1 MEHPTAAHIAHD
13 CGSNLWKD
21 MVAHELFKRSSIRK
35 QIAVA
40 DMRYA
45 FQHFVRRAALRAASN
60 ASFVSKPRT
69 INTTSPFVVRA
80 SNKRIS
86 TAVFRRF
93 ASDDAHA
100 REENAD
106 AQEEGAVRS
115 AINSAAETVSEYA
128 SEAKETVAQATG
140 FGSRNVGFGS
150 RDRNADRPS
159 IEPNN
164 GVYVGNLLF
173 DITEEDLKKEF
184 EHFGTITDVRVTRD
198 ARGLSKG
205 FAYIDFADVQSA
217 TAAIEAKNQTI
228 FEGRRLVVNYV
239 NRTPKIRD
247 QNPPSKCLFIG
258 NLAFEMSDADLNSL
272 FREVRNVIDVRV
284 AIDRRTGQPRGF
296 AHADFVD
303 VDSAMKALEQ
313 LQGKEVFNRRL
324 RVDYSLGER
333 SAGGRERNDRGF
345 GNNDRG
351 GRGSYGG
358 GRGGGYGG
366 DRGGGYGGDR
376 GDRGGRSSSF

>member
-1 MEHPTAAHIAHD
+1 M
-13 CGSNLWKD
+13 
-21 MVAHELFKRSSIRK
+21 
-35 QIAVA
+35 
-40 DMRYA
+40 
-45 FQHFVRRAALRAASN
+45 HFVRRAALRAASN

-80 SNKRIS
+80 SNERIS
-86 TAVFRRF
+86 SAVFRRF
-93 ASDDAHA
+93 ASDDAHT

-140 FGSRNVGFGS
+140 FGSRNAGFG
-150 RDRNADRPS
+150 RDRNVERPS
-159 IEPNN
+159 IDPNN
-164 GVYVGNLLF
+164 GVYIGNLLF

-239 NRTPKIRD
+239 NKTPKIRD

-333 SAGGRERNDRGF
+333 SAGGGERNDRGF

-358 GRGGGYGG
+358 GRR
-366 DRGGGYGGDR
+366 DRGGYGGDR
-376 GDRGGRSSSF
+376 GDRGGYGGDRGDRGGYGGDRDGRGASF

>member
-1 MEHPTAAHIAHD
+1 M
-13 CGSNLWKD
+13 
-21 MVAHELFKRSSIRK
+21 
-35 QIAVA
+35 
-40 DMRYA
+40 
-45 FQHFVRRAALRAASN
+45 HFVRRAALRAASS

-69 INTTSPFVVRA
+69 INTPSPFLLRA
-80 SNKRIS
+80 SNERIS
-86 TAVFRRF
+86 SAVFRRF

-100 REENAD
+100 REEENVD
-106 AQEEGAVRS
+106 AQEEGTVQS
-115 AINSAAETVSEYA
+115 TINSATETVSEYA
-128 SEAKETVAQATG
+128 AEAKDTIAQATG
-140 FGSRNVGFGS
+140 FASNNLGFGG
-150 RDRNADRPS
+150 RDGGFERPP
-159 IEPNN
+159 IAPNN
-164 GVYVGNLLF
+164 GIYIGNLLF

-217 TAAIEAKNQTI
+217 TAAIEEKNQTI
-228 FEGRRLVVNYV
+228 FEGRRLIVNYV
-239 NRTPKIRD
+239 NQTPKIRD

-324 RVDYSLGER
+324 RVDYSVGEKNA
-333 SAGGRERNDRGF
+333 SSGRGERGF
-345 GNNDRG
+345 GNRGNDRG
-351 GRGSYGG
+351 DRGDRGGYGG
-358 GRGGGYGG
+358 GRGGYGG
-366 DRGGGYGGDR
+366 DRGGYGGDR
-376 GDRGGRSSSF
+376 GGRGGYGGNRGGNASF

>member
-1 MEHPTAAHIAHD
+1 
-13 CGSNLWKD
+13 
-21 MVAHELFKRSSIRK
+21 
-35 QIAVA
+35 
-40 DMRYA
+40 MRG
-45 FQHFVRRAALRAASN
+45 HFVRRAALRAASN
-60 ASFVSKPRT
+60 TSFVSKPRT

-80 SNKRIS
+80 SNERIS
-86 TAVFRRF
+86 SAVFRRF

-115 AINSAAETVSEYA
+115 AINSATETVSEYA
-128 SEAKETVAQATG
+128 SEAKNTVAQATG

-164 GVYVGNLLF
+164 GVYIGNLLF
-173 DITEEDLKKEF
+173 DINEEDLKKEF

-228 FEGRRLVVNYV
+228 FEGRRLVVNYI
-239 NRTPKIRD
+239 NQTPKIRD

-333 SAGGRERNDRGF
+333 SAGGRDRNDRGF

-358 GRGGGYGG
+358 GRGG
-366 DRGGGYGGDR
+366 YGGDR
-376 GDRGGRSSSF
+376 GDRGDRGGRGSSF